1 MCARTFDGWGCW
13 DDTPANS
20 TAFIPCP
27 TFMPGFLPDRMAFK
41 VCLEDGTWFRHP
53 LTNRTW
59 SNYTTCIDQD
69 DLSFRQKINN
79 LYISGYTISVIALLV
94 SLGIFFS
101 FTWVAFLEMTVIDT
115 CNKSRRMTDKDKK
128 LPLLL

>member
-1 MCARTFDGWGCW
+1 MPFFFCIFSVSFFLCVSIFFLFPCTGSNYCTRTFDGWGCW
-13 DDTPANS
+13 NDTPANS

-27 TFMPGFLPDRMAFK
+27 TFMPGFLPERMAFK

-53 LTNRTW
+53 LTNKTW

-79 LYISGYTISVIALLV
+79 LYISGYTISVVALLV
-94 SLGIFFS
+94 SLAIFFS
-101 FTWVAFLEMTVIDT
+101 FT
-115 CNKSRRMTDKDKK
+115 
-128 LPLLL
+128 